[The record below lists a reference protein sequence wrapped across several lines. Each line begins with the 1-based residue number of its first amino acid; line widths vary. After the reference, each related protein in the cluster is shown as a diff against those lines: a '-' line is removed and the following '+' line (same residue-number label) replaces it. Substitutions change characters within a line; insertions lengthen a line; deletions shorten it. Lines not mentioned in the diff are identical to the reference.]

1 MISYE
6 HLQLI
11 DKTKYLFSFSPPP
24 NTVLLQRLPHLSEI
38 YIFLITQAKI
48 LGVIVN
54 SFLFLMSYNQKHHQV
69 LAALSKCFLN
79 PGNNIILGI
88 CYKIILK
95 IFSFVPSDGNKVVRC
110 IILYS
115 FLLLKIFHDK
125 KQSQINK
132 NKTYTESYLFLPLF
146 IPIKSHLN
154 YCNNLSRLFSPQ
166 QQE

>member
-11 DKTKYLFSFSPPP
+11 SKTKYLFSFNLPL
-24 NTVLLQRLPHLSEI
+24 NTLLLQRLLCLNEI

-54 SFLFLMSYNQKHHQV
+54 SFLFLISYNQKHHQV
-69 LAALSKCFLN
+69 LAALSKYILN

-95 IFSFVPSDGNKVVRC
+95 IFSFELSDGNKVVHPL
-110 IILYS
+110 ILS
-115 FLLLKIFHDK
+115 SCVWLTIFHGK
-125 KQSQINK
+125 K
-132 NKTYTESYLFLPLF
+132 
-146 IPIKSHLN
+146 IKPSK
-154 YCNNLSRLFSPQ
+154 
-166 QQE
+166 